1 MTNAE
6 NQVLRLYDGFATAVA
21 RLQSPFLLVVR
32 LYWGW
37 QIAQS
42 GWGKLHNL
50 PHVVE
55 FFTSL
60 GLPAPGP
67 TAAFVATF
75 EFLAGI
81 LLALGLFSRIA
92 ALGLAIDMSVAY
104 WTADREAL
112 LWFFS
117 DPSKFYGAD
126 PFIFLFVGLL
136 ILVFGPGKF
145 AVDTLLNRVIR
156 KRNPG
161 TENRLVS

>member
-60 GLPAPGP
+60 GLSAPGP